1 MNTATQ
7 QASPHQPALVSWLG
21 YLALTF
27 LVALPLAVLTVR
39 SGAWQQGLLVYAVSC
54 LAAAILLAAALV
66 MLLLPRY
73 ASWRRAVA
81 GRALLTLPG
90 TLLFLS
96 ILGGGDYPP
105 IHDIT
110 TDPDDTL
117 VFSAAEQQR
126 GPDANSLDTDP
137 DTLRQQRE
145 SYPDLQTLAS
155 SAAFDAVFDAA
166 LQVAAEMGWDVY
178 LQDRNAG
185 IIEAVAT
192 TAIMGFRD
200 DVIIRVRTN
209 ADGSLVDMRSVSR
222 VGVSDMGANAARIR
236 AFQQA
241 LRERGI

>member
-1 MNTATQ
+1 MDTATRQ
-7 QASPHQPALVSWLG
+7 TPPHQPSLVSWLG

-54 LAAAILLAAALV
+54 LAAAILLVAALV

-81 GRALLTLPG
+81 ARALLTLPG

-126 GPDANSLDTDP
+126 GPNANSLDTDP

-155 SAAFDAVFDAA
+155 STAFDAVFDAA
-166 LQVAAEMGWDVY
+166 LQVAADMGWDVY

-209 ADGSLVDMRSVSR
+209 ADGSLVDIRSVSR

>member
-1 MNTATQ
+1 MDTATRQ
-7 QASPHQPALVSWLG
+7 TPPHQPSLVSWLG

-54 LAAAILLAAALV
+54 LAAAILLVAALV

-81 GRALLTLPG
+81 ARALLTLPG

-126 GPDANSLDTDP
+126 GPNANSLDTDP

>member
-7 QASPHQPALVSWLG
+7 KTPQYRPALVNWLG

-54 LAAAILLAAALV
+54 LAAAILLAMALV
-66 MLLLPRY
+66 MMVLPRY
-73 ASWRRAVA
+73 ASWRKGVA
-81 GRALLTLPG
+81 GRALLALPG
-90 TLLFLS
+90 AFLFLS

-105 IHDIT
+105 IHDIS
-110 TDPDDTL
+110 TDLDDTL
-117 VFSAAEQQR
+117 VFTAAEQQR
-126 GPDANSLDTDP
+126 GTNANNLETDP

-145 SYPDLQTLAS
+145 SYPDLQTLETTAG
-155 SAAFDAVFDAA
+155 FDAVYDTA
-166 LQVAAEMGWDVY
+166 LQVAENMGWDIY

-192 TAIMGFRD
+192 TAIMGFSD
-200 DVIIRVRTN
+200 DVIVRVRTN

-236 AFQQA
+236 TFQQA
-241 LRERGI
+241 LRDQGI

>member
-1 MNTATQ
+1 MNTASQ
-7 QASPHQPALVSWLG
+7 QAPQHRPTLVNWLG

-66 MLLLPRY
+66 MMLLPRY

-105 IHDIT
+105 IHDIA
-110 TDPDDTL
+110 TDLDDTL
-117 VFSAAEQQR
+117 VFTAAEQQR
-126 GPDANSLDTDP
+126 GPHANSLATDP
-137 DTLRQQRE
+137 DTPRQQRE
-145 SYPDLQTLAS
+145 SYPDLQTLES
-155 SAAFDAVFDAA
+155 STAFDAVFDTA
-166 LQVAAEMGWDVY
+166 LQVAADMGWDVY

-209 ADGSLVDMRSVSR
+209 ADGSLVDIRSVSR

-241 LRERGI
+241 LREQGI

>member
-1 MNTATQ
+1 
-7 QASPHQPALVSWLG
+7 
-21 YLALTF
+21 
-27 LVALPLAVLTVR
+27 
-39 SGAWQQGLLVYAVSC
+39 
-54 LAAAILLAAALV
+54 
-66 MLLLPRY
+66 
-73 ASWRRAVA
+73 VA

-105 IHDIT
+105 IHDIS
-110 TDPDDTL
+110 TDLDDTL
-117 VFSAAEQQR
+117 VFTTAEQQR
-126 GPDANSLDTDP
+126 GSKANSLDTDP

-145 SYPDLQTLAS
+145 SYPDLKTLES
-155 SAAFDAVFDAA
+155 TAAFDAVFDTA
-166 LQVAAEMGWDVY
+166 LQVAADMGWDIY

-209 ADGSLVDMRSVSR
+209 ANGSLVDMRSVSR

-241 LRERGI
+241 LRAQGI

>member
-1 MNTATQ
+1 MDTATRQ
-7 QASPHQPALVSWLG
+7 TPPHQPSLVSWLG

-54 LAAAILLAAALV
+54 LAAAILLVAALV

-81 GRALLTLPG
+81 ARALLTLPG

-126 GPDANSLDTDP
+126 GPNANSLDTDP

-155 SAAFDAVFDAA
+155 STAFDAVFDAA
-166 LQVAAEMGWDVY
+166 LQVAADMGWDVY

>member
-1 MNTATQ
+1 MDTATRQ
-7 QASPHQPALVSWLG
+7 TPPHQPSLVSWLG

-54 LAAAILLAAALV
+54 LAAAILLVAALV

-81 GRALLTLPG
+81 ARALLTLPG

-126 GPDANSLDTDP
+126 GPNANSLDTDP

-155 SAAFDAVFDAA
+155 STAFDAVFDAA
-166 LQVAAEMGWDVY
+166 LQVAADMGWEVY

-209 ADGSLVDMRSVSR
+209 SDGSLVDMRSVSR

>member
-1 MNTATQ
+1 MDTATRQ
-7 QASPHQPALVSWLG
+7 TPPHQPSLVSWLG

-54 LAAAILLAAALV
+54 LAAAILLVAALV

-81 GRALLTLPG
+81 ARALLTLPG

-155 SAAFDAVFDAA
+155 STAFDAVFDAA
-166 LQVAAEMGWDVY
+166 LQVAADMGWDVY

-209 ADGSLVDMRSVSR
+209 ADGSLVDIRSVSR

>member
-1 MNTATQ
+1 MGRVSGKVAIVTGAASGMGKADAILLAREGASVVVADLNEKDG
-7 QASPHQPALVSWLG
+7 QAV
-21 YLALTF
+21 
-27 LVALPLAVLTVR
+27 
-39 SGAWQQGLLVYAVSC
+39 
-54 LAAAILLAAALV
+54 AAAILLTAALV

-73 ASWRRAVA
+73 AGWRRAVA

-105 IHDIT
+105 IHDIS
-110 TDPDDTL
+110 TDLDDTL
-117 VFSAAEQQR
+117 VFTTAEQQR
-126 GPDANSLDTDP
+126 GSKANSLDTDP

-145 SYPDLQTLAS
+145 SYPDLKTLES
-155 SAAFDAVFDAA
+155 TAAFDAVFDTA
-166 LQVAAEMGWDVY
+166 LQVAADMGWDIY

-209 ADGSLVDMRSVSR
+209 ANGSLVDMRSVSR

-241 LRERGI
+241 LRAQGI